1 MLSMWSAILGSFQ
14 PIAEILAVIFIL
26 LMVNK
31 NVEDAPLSWPMTV
44 LCFAICGLLLYAYR
58 GSPEPGFAGW
68 AIAIAL
74 CVGFL
79 GWGIWEQRDW
89 LFGTPPEGG
98 YPLAAS
104 GQTIVGNILIAL
116 AEELIFRG
124 WMQSALMAAYVGP
137 GGAAVAIFTVN
148 LVFMMMHGTR
158 GLVFALS
165 AGFFGMIM
173 SMAVLASGSI
183 WPAAITHALWNIL
196 IGISRRRAAA
206 AGAADC
212 SSPQTE

>member
-1 MLSMWSAILGSFQ
+1 MWGAIFESFQ
-14 PIAEILAVIFIL
+14 PVAEILAVIFIL
-26 LMVNK
+26 LMLNK
-31 NVEDAPLSWPMTV
+31 NVEEAPLSLPMTL
-44 LCFAICGLLLYAYR
+44 LCFAICGLVLYAYR
-58 GSPEPGFAGW
+58 SAPDASPAGW

-74 CVGFL
+74 CIGFL

-98 YPLAAS
+98 YPLAVN
-104 GQTIVGNILIAL
+104 GQSITGNVLIAL
-116 AEELIFRG
+116 TEELIFRG

-137 GGAAVAIFTVN
+137 GGPAVAIFTVN
-148 LVFMMMHGTR
+148 LVFMLMHGTR

-173 SMAVLASGSI
+173 SMTVLASGSI
-183 WPAAITHALWNIL
+183 WPAAITHALWNIM

-206 AGAADC
+206 ASELDC